1 MYKVLLVSMLS
12 FFVTAASA
20 QPAENDSI
28 LVMKIFS
35 EMNGRQADKQLIIDI
50 GKHFVGTPYV
60 GKTLEVNPTEHLV
73 VNLRELDCT
82 TFVENVV
89 AIYLCIKENKTS
101 VRDFKTMLRKIRYKD
116 GNVAYE
122 NRLHYFTSWVDNA
135 EHQGFAREYHD
146 AYKPF
151 SGRKILN
158 INYMTTHPSLYPMMN
173 GNDEMTGKIRSTEQ
187 SLTGRRQQYIPK
199 QNLRDTSMRK
209 HIADGDIIVIVTN
222 KKGLDTSHIGLACW
236 QDGSLHLL
244 NASSI
249 HKKVVIEPMTLYA
262 YMQRHPSQIGIR
274 VIRLTDNK

>member
-1 MYKVLLVSMLS
+1 MTTLLCLGMLNLWATTVQYEHEDSVKVVELLK
-12 FFVTAASA
+12 TAPREGNLMVHFA
-20 QPAENDSI
+20 
-28 LVMKIFS
+28 
-35 EMNGRQADKQLIIDI
+35 RQLI
-50 GKHFVGTPYV
+50 GVPYV
-60 GKTLEVNPTEHLV
+60 GHTLEPFDKERLI
-73 VNLRELDCT
+73 VNLRQLDCT
-82 TFVENVV
+82 TMVEN
-89 AIYLCIKENKTS
+89 ALALSLC
-101 VRDFKTMLRKIRYKD
+101 VRDSLCSFEAFCHVLQKIRYEQGD
-116 GNVAYE
+116 EPAYIK
-122 NRLHYFTSWVDNA
+122 RLHYFTSWVDNA